1 MVVGIRRDVKD
12 YWGMLVYLRREVEWG
27 EGGGCNCM
35 VSFWVR
41 KLVEEE
47 RGKKRFSIVIL
58 ENRRNDYVL
67 FLYLFSLLLCF

>member
-1 MVVGIRRDVKD
+1 
-12 YWGMLVYLRREVEWG
+12 
-27 EGGGCNCM
+27 M